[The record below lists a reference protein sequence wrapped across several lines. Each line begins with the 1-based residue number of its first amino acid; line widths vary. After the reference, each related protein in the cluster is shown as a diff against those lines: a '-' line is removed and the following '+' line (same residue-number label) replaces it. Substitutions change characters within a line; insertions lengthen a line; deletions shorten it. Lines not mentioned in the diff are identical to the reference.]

1 MRAGSDPG
9 QFRCLMHFQLSD
21 VLKAIGPNASIIFA
35 AWIFVSFLQTRYDS
49 AIDRQR
55 ALIEAYRGGN
65 HSPERGKAAKRQI
78 EVYARRCM
86 LMSRAVTIGLIS
98 AIFLLTTLIGGGL
111 DVIFPHNSAIA
122 LICSITAFLGLALV
136 IVAAAVVILENAGTP
151 TQIREELEDVPDI
164 SSRSSTGSTKLTA

>member
-1 MRAGSDPG
+1 MRLVLVQKSGVTRKPRGRTRIMQSRSDPG

-55 ALIEAYRGGN
+55 ALIEAYRGGDQ
-65 HSPERGKAAKRQI
+65 SPERGKAAKRQI

-86 LMSRAVTIGLIS
+86 L
-98 AIFLLTTLIGGGL
+98 
-111 DVIFPHNSAIA
+111 
-122 LICSITAFLGLALV
+122 
-136 IVAAAVVILENAGTP
+136 
-151 TQIREELEDVPDI
+151 
-164 SSRSSTGSTKLTA
+164 